1 MQESEMHKTKFGE
14 NCDSKQKCKV
24 DKCNSEPPE
33 GCDAEMQKVKYRSA
47 HMRAYIYIIHTC
59 ILSCG
64 EDLMQA
70 VQCSCSDEGRRKSL
84 QVSDKKP
91 KKIKIESPKNSTKK
105 TKKRKK
111 KMMLAKTHLCTQRP
125 QRQASTVG
133 SRVDPRHLLPPA
145 AAAALCL
152 YREIEL
158 R

>member
-47 HMRAYIYIIHTC
+47 HMKEYTYINTC

-84 QVSDKKP
+84 QLSDKKP

-105 TKKRKK
+105 TKTRKVIHK
-111 KMMLAKTHLCTQRP
+111 KLKKQKHHR
-125 QRQASTVG
+125 
-133 SRVDPRHLLPPA
+133 
-145 AAAALCL
+145 
-152 YREIEL
+152 I
-158 R
+158 